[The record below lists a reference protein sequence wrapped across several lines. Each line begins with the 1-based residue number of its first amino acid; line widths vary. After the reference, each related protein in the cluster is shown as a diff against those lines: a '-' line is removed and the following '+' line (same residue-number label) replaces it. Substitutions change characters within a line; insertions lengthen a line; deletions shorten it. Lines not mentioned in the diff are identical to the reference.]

1 MTITGTHGYRAP
13 EVYER
18 QYGKEA
24 DWWNIGLLIVEMLT
38 QSNPMRGSNRKESE
52 QLTKHKPYDP
62 PRSLGSEACSIIKAF
77 LHHDPTKR
85 LGTRADGGDGFAKIK
100 THAFFQQPVA
110 VDWGALFERKMP
122 VPFDLRETHL
132 TDSGRGAQRS
142 LTPETNQIDYFS
154 QTVDYMLM
162 SIKMRRSWVLADHEQ
177 EHFRSFEFVS
187 SHAIEEE
194 LAEWPSTSLQN
205 DPQ

>member
-1 MTITGTHGYRAP
+1 
-13 EVYER
+13 
-18 QYGKEA
+18 
-24 DWWNIGLLIVEMLT
+24 MLT

-52 QLTKHKPYDP
+52 QLTKLKPYDP
-62 PRSLGSEACSIIKAF
+62 PRSLGSEACSIITF

-85 LGTRADGGDGFAKIK
+85 LGRAPTAGTASRRSRLTPSSSNPSPSTGGHSLSGRCPCPSISARR
-100 THAFFQQPVA
+100 T
-110 VDWGALFERKMP
+110 
-122 VPFDLRETHL
+122 

-194 LAEWPSTSLQN
+194 LAEWPNTSLQN